1 MRRYAFPYIPNRPV
15 RVPQRWTDT
24 FAPLSCRRCSAVWEE
39 GDPALRV
46 PCRGCGAGPSEP
58 CRRSKGGN
66 ERVCACRDED
76 AVRLG
81 MLEPCEG
88 LTWDGRH
95 EKPLRLRAEPV
106 PSALMCRA
114 VRTGAPISRWG

>member
-58 CRRSKGGN
+58 CRRAKGGN

-95 EKPLRLRAEPV
+95 EKPLHRPCCKVQFGSPGPRLF
-106 PSALMCRA
+106 
-114 VRTGAPISRWG
+114 